1 MPYSCIYTPED
12 LSLFV
17 EPDIRSNWPT
27 LAPTTSEETLFHPPP
42 TFQTTLLKYFYS

>member
-42 TFQTTLLKYFYS
+42 HISDDVVKVFL